1 MARSAL
7 EGIPQALSK
16 LEIERRRVGVFD
28 QRETA
33 MRSQG

>member
-7 EGIPQALSK
+7 EGLPQALSN
-16 LEIERRRVGVFD
+16 LGVERRPVGVFD

-33 MRSQG
+33 VRSQG